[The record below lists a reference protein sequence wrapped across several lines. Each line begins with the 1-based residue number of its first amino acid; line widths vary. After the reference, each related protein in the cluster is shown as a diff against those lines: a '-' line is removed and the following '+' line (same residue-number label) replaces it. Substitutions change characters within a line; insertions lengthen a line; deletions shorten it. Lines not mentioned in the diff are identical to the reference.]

1 MPRNE
6 GTTARPARHE
16 IRKPESAANV
26 QTETAYKY
34 IGKPTPRYD
43 GIAQVTGTNAYVDDI
58 RLPGML
64 TVKVLRAPVLKANL
78 LNVDVSGAARVR
90 GVAAVISAKDVPGGY
105 YGMYGDQPVLADREI
120 RYKGQ
125 VIAAVA
131 AVDQDAALEAVDQIK
146 LDLEELPAVLD
157 PEEAM
162 KPDAPKVRPE
172 GNIWSFDGGP
182 FRKVRLGDVDRG
194 FAEADHIVEGIYTT
208 PMQEQSPMETS
219 CSVAMLESGDQLVI
233 RSLSQSPYLHL
244 RQLSNVLKLPMNK
257 MRLVGGNTGG
267 AFGGRFEIHT
277 DHVAGLLALKTRK
290 PVKWRW
296 SREEETLYSTHR
308 GRWKFYFKDG
318 VKKDGRIVARYVRTI
333 HDTGAYT
340 GMGPYCVEKNAMMVA
355 GPFHIPNIA
364 IDGYCVYTNRTPSGA
379 MRGFGVMAGQVC
391 EEIQMHRMAELLG
404 MDPWEIRFVNAWRE
418 GDMTATG
425 KVVDNVA
432 AIECM
437 QAVARLAGID
447 LPERLKAMSSREKR
461 G

>member
-6 GTTARPARHE
+6 GTTALTARQE
-16 IRKPESAANV
+16 IRKPETAGNV
-26 QTETAYKY
+26 PTEPAYKY
-34 IGKPTPRYD
+34 IGKPTPRTD
-43 GIAQVTGTNAYVDDI
+43 GIAQVTATNAYIDDI

-78 LNVDVSGAARVR
+78 LNVDVSRAARVR
-90 GVAAVISAKDVPGGY
+90 GVAAVISAKDVPGGC
-105 YGMYGDQPVLADREI
+105 YGMYGDQRVLADGEI

-131 AVDQDAALEAVDQIK
+131 AVDQDAALEAVEQIK
-146 LDLEELPAVLD
+146 LDLEELPAVLA

-172 GNIWSFDGGP
+172 GNLWSFDGGP
-182 FRKVRLGDVDRG
+182 CRKVRLGDVDKG
-194 FAEADHIVEGIYTT
+194 FADADHIVEGTYTT

-219 CSVAMLESGDQLVI
+219 CSVAVLEGGDQLVI
-233 RSLSQSPYLHL
+233 HSTSQSPYIHL
-244 RQLSNVLKLPMNK
+244 RQLSNVLKLPMNR
-257 MRLVGGNTGG
+257 MRLVVGNTGG
-267 AFGGRFEIHT
+267 AFGARFEMHT
-277 DHVAGLLALKTRK
+277 DHVAALLALKTRK

-296 SREEETLYSTHR
+296 NREEETLYSTHR
-308 GRWKFYFKDG
+308 ARWKFYCKDG

-333 HDTGAYT
+333 HDAGAYT
-340 GMGPYCVEKNAMMVA
+340 GFAPYCVEKNAMMVS

-379 MRGFGVMAGQVC
+379 MRGFGVLAGQVC
-391 EEIQMHRMAELLG
+391 EEIQIHRMADLLG
-404 MDPWEIRFVNAWRE
+404 MDPWEIRFLNVWRE

-425 KVVDNVA
+425 KVVDHVA

-437 QAVARLAGID
+437 QAAARLAGID
-447 LPERLKAMSSREKR
+447 LPDRLKAMSSRDRR